1 MIEEIYLI
9 SAILFILSI
18 ICGGVVKLL
27 RVRSKEAE
35 NRHGKM
41 NDLARRVVSYEE
53 DFESNLFELTEF
65 LETLDAEWQDL
76 ADQRTKTRR
85 VLVRDV
91 GVDLGWTSQHSQTD
105 CVIDLGI

>member
-1 MIEEIYLI
+1 MIEEIYLV
-9 SAILFILSI
+9 SVLFFILSI

-27 RVRSKEAE
+27 RVRNKEAE
-35 NRHGKM
+35 NRHGRM
-41 NDLARRVVSYEE
+41 NDLARRYEE

-65 LETLDAEWQDL
+65 LETLDADWQNL
-76 ADQRTKTRR
+76 ADQKTKTRR